1 MSEATDAL
9 DGDEIS
15 ASEAGVAQGVVGGDA
30 RAEKRGGFG
39 GAEVVGDGGDAAGFG
54 DHNFGVAAVD
64 GDAGDYGVEAIDDVA
79 AAAGLAGAVFTA
91 EEADAYA
98 LTNFPLGDAGAEGF
112 DAADYFVAGNA
123 RELQA
128 GVSAG
133 DRGGVGVADAAGFY
147 ADANLAGGG
156 LGDGAFYYFED
167 IWRGDFYRFV
177 GAFHW
182 NAPSRITILATLCG
196 FVCFSPLYESDC
208 FSFLRC
214 KKRPVGFILFR
225 DGLVEGRPIGR

>member
-1 MSEATDAL
+1 MSQATDAL

-15 ASEAGVAQGVVGGDA
+15 AAKAGVAQGVVSGDA
-30 RAEKRGGFG
+30 GAEERGGFG
-39 GAEVVGDGGDAAGFG
+39 GAEVVEDGGDAAGFG

-79 AAAGLAGAVFTA
+79 AAAGFAGAIFTA

-98 LTNFPLGDAGAEGF
+98 LTNFPFRDAGAEGF
-112 DAADYFVAGNA
+112 DAADYFVAGNT

-128 GVSAG
+128 GVGAG
-133 DRGGVGVADAAGFY
+133 YRGGVGVADAAGFY

-156 LGDGAFYYFED
+156 LGDGALYYFED
-167 IWRGDFYRFV
+167 IWRGDFYCFV

-182 NAPSRITILATLCG
+182 NAPVACLAII
-196 FVCFSPLYESDC
+196 P
-208 FSFLRC
+208 
-214 KKRPVGFILFR
+214 
-225 DGLVEGRPIGR
+225 GLVSFVLWVNPVASACFDVERDRSVS

>member
-1 MSEATDAL
+1 MSQATDAL

-15 ASEAGVAQGVVGGDA
+15 AAKAGIAEGVVSGDA
-30 RAEKRGGFG
+30 GAEERGSFG
-39 GAEVVGDGGDAAGFG
+39 GAEVVGDGGDAACFG

-79 AAAGLAGAVFTA
+79 SAAGFAGAVFTA

-98 LTNFPLGDAGAEGF
+98 LTNFPFGDAGAEGF

-128 GVSAG
+128 RVGAG

-156 LGDGAFYYFED
+156 LGDGALYYFED
-167 IWRGDFYRFV
+167 IWRGDFYCFV
-177 GAFHW
+177 GAFHLER
-182 NAPSRITILATLCG
+182 SCG
-196 FVCFSPLYESDC
+196 VLGHYAWLGCFYALREFDC
-208 FSFLRC
+208 FSLLRC
-214 KKRPVGFILFR
+214 KKR
-225 DGLVEGRPIGR
+225 

>member
-15 ASEAGVAQGVVGGDA
+15 AAKAGVAKGVVGGDA
-30 RAEKRGGFG
+30 GAEERGGFG
-39 GAEVVGDGGDAAGFG
+39 GAEIVGDGGDAASFG
-54 DHNFGVAAVD
+54 DHDLGVAAVD

-79 AAAGLAGAVFTA
+79 AAAGLAGAVFAA

-98 LTNFPLGDAGAEGF
+98 LTNFPFGDASAEGF

-128 GVSAG
+128 GVGAG
-133 DRGGVGVADAAGFY
+133 DGGGVGVADAASFY

-156 LGDGAFYYFED
+156 LGDGALYYFED
-167 IWRGDFYRFV
+167 IWRGDFYCFV
-177 GAFHW
+177 GAFHLERSCSLLGHYAW
-182 NAPSRITILATLCG
+182 PG
-196 FVCFSPLYESDC
+196 CFHALGEYDC
-208 FSFLRC
+208 FSSLRC
-214 KKRPVGFILFR
+214 KKRPSGFILFC
-225 DGLVEGRPIGR
+225 DGFAEVRPTGR

>member
-15 ASEAGVAQGVVGGDA
+15 AAEAGVAQGVVGGDA
-30 RAEKRGGFG
+30 GAEERGGFG
-39 GAEVVGDGGDAAGFG
+39 GAEVVGNGGDAASLG

-79 AAAGLAGAVFTA
+79 AAAGFAGAVFAT

-98 LTNFPLGDAGAEGF
+98 LTNFPFGDAGAEGF

-128 GVSAG
+128 GIGAG
-133 DRGGVGVADAAGFY
+133 DRGGIGVADAAGFY
-147 ADANLAGGG
+147 ADANLAGCG
-156 LGDGAFYYFED
+156 LGDGALYYFED
-167 IWRGDFYRFV
+167 IWRGDFYGFV
-177 GAFHW
+177 RAFHR
-182 NAPSRITILATLCG
+182 NAPVACLA
-196 FVCFSPLYESDC
+196 
-208 FSFLRC
+208 
-214 KKRPVGFILFR
+214 
-225 DGLVEGRPIGR
+225 